1 MLLLSNMSEFRE
13 STRPFSD
20 RATKMITLDSHDF
33 FYTQPAD
40 SPCNFEVDLGVPL
53 HIANS
58 STVYLE
64 SVYIGGYK
72 INEKKKLLFPNG
84 SPSDSSLMSKD
95 IVTHFNFNIPE
106 LGITTYVGSKSKR
119 SSPFAGCFT
128 LPNERP
134 SKQATPDTLVA
145 TDYQPYFLGHLSRTA
160 VYITSLQPKTLSRFT
175 VNISDQNGDSIWKA
189 VTDATTS
196 TDLNSHGAGNPP
208 LASRRV
214 VIQLIIAEN

>member
-1 MLLLSNMSEFRE
+1 MSHFSEP
-13 STRPFSD
+13 TRPFSD
-20 RATKMITLDSHDF
+20 RTTKMITLDSFDH
-33 FYTQPAD
+33 FYGRPAD
-40 SPCNFEVDLGVPL
+40 TQCRFDVDLENPL
-53 HIANS
+53 HIS
-58 STVYLE
+58 KPSTVYLE

-84 SPSDSSLMSKD
+84 SPSNPPQMSKD

-106 LGITTYVGSKSKR
+106 LGIITYAGSKSTR
-119 SSPFAGCFT
+119 SSAFGGCFT

-134 SKQATPDTLVA
+134 TKQATVDTLVA

-160 VYITSLQPKTLSRFT
+160 VYISSLQPKSLTRFT
-175 VNISDQNGDSIWKA
+175 VQITDQNGDSIWKA

-196 TDLNSHGAGNPP
+196 SDLNAHGAGNPP

-214 VIQLIIAEN
+214 VIQLIIAENT